1 MSSDLRVGGGLRK
14 ALQSDYTKKIALV
27 AGLLVLAFAVV
38 CIINAMSSDDSD
50 ADGDPLA
57 PNELYV
63 GYYYY
68 DKDEHCFK
76 IGLMDFSGGRY
87 MHRDMGP
94 NHIPG
99 KNLAANNVDGEDVIA
114 EYDAATGTLY
124 ARDSFDAVHTHN
136 KDASLKI
143 VALSDMYLSGTGP
156 LKTLE
161 LTSIEQHNLRF
172 TPDYYTLKFE
182 NLIISGNLAVE
193 VTGSNDLWERSI
205 FFEWEQHYYVEAG
218 TITVKDNA
226 SLNALTDMVD
236 HLDDENTV
244 YGLKS
249 ALKTDHMIINTN
261 GTITLGLERYIE
273 EINGT
278 KLSNCLVTVNG
289 GLELT
294 KCKEFL
300 IYNAYVYDDDPDARF
315 IDDQAFMTKVKN
327 NSIAGYTSS
336 IGTIYVYGDP
346 CRLLRVVKNVEP
358 VDGISISVA
367 EPAFNEE
374 PGVPTEE
381 DQRFVI
387 SSYEWTPNT
396 PFVVGQN
403 YTLRVMVEP
412 FNNKYSFEGM
422 TSATIAGHPATV
434 VQATDKFAI
443 LLYEFENVPAPHLT
457 ATFNANNGG
466 TGTMAVND
474 LYGAY
479 TLPACG
485 FTAPFGMHFKA
496 WAVGN
501 PSGQQY
507 LAGGTY
513 DVQSNVSFFAI
524 WEQNA
529 FTLQP
534 INQAGNTSD
543 HKDIRSEWDVN
554 FTATKYEIIEGSNPP
569 IELDVKH
576 YDMSSDEVATRTL
589 KVRAFYDSTNY
600 IESNEFVV
608 SWALAIYTVNY
619 SPGTGQGSNDIY
631 YVVYG
636 DTIVLKNYKETT
648 VLPPIGFVFDYWSI
662 NSERH
667 DPGDAVVINSDT
679 NIVAIWKEKIPD
691 HLTATYAGG
700 PISAGTTMNT
710 AQFSGRLYYD
720 DGTYDDL
727 DKNMVGFYIGTT
739 GIGNI
744 DEYTFETVGK
754 VTLKVIRNDVE
765 GYLDVNVVGYTVS
778 FNANGGTGMMPS
790 LTNKYGSTTLPTT
803 TSYIPPVGKYLSKWA
818 LGSASGTQYDL
829 GASYDVTGDVTFYA
843 IWADKTPESL
853 TAIYNTYA
861 RIGEPINPSAIDL
874 VLRYTDGSSD
884 KVGVYDATYWSDAQT
899 QIQNIKGY
907 ELNNAGNNALIVK
920 YSGLQ
925 TTLGITVY
933 DGLVVKYDRNGGS
946 GAMYPEGCAKDSS
959 FVLPECTFTAPAN
972 KQFKCW
978 SVAGTER
985 AVGDSIVV
993 ISNIT
998 VTAIWKDVAA
1008 EPEFTPKDVDGKKV
1022 YTNEIVEGTDTNV
1035 TEIFSAAKIN
1045 SGSVEMKVGTME
1057 ISFDSNA
1064 VNAIGGKT
1072 VSLKAEVKTT
1082 DLDVEGAQ
1090 AVIEVSLDGAKFD
1103 AGQAKV
1109 TVPFTGEIP
1118 SGKTPV
1124 VYYINGNEKVKM
1136 DTVYEDGKIVFT
1148 TNHFSKYAVMFDD
1161 APSSS
1166 GGGFPIW
1173 IVIVIVVV
1181 VAAAGIGVFFFLK
1194 NKKA

>member
-1 MSSDLRVGGGLRK
+1 MGGGLRK

-136 KDASLKI
+136 KNASLKI

-161 LTSIEQHNLRF
+161 LTSNEQHNLRL

-193 VTGSNDLWERSI
+193 VTGSNDLWERSL

-261 GTITLGLERYIE
+261 GTVTLGLERYIE

-294 KCKEFL
+294 KCKEFR
-300 IYNAYVYDDDPDARF
+300 IYNAYVHDDDPDARF
-315 IDDQAFMTKVKN
+315 IDDQAFLTKVKN

-422 TSATIAGHPATV
+422 TSATIAGHAATV
-434 VQATDKFAI
+434 VQATDDYAI
-443 LLYEFENVPAPHLT
+443 ISYQFTVPAPNLT
-457 ATFNANNGG
+457 ATFNANGG
-466 TGTMAVND
+466 TGSMAAVNN

-479 TLPACG
+479 TLPACTM
-485 FTAPFGMHFKA
+485 TAPSGMHFKA
-496 WAVGN
+496 WAVSSA
-501 PSGQQY
+501 SGQQY

-513 DVQSNVSFFAI
+513 DVQSNVEFFAI

-534 INQAGNTSD
+534 RTEAKETDGTPTTISP
-543 HKDIRSEWDVN
+543 EWIVN
-554 FTATKYEIIEGSNPP
+554 FVATKY
-569 IELDVKH
+569 DV
-576 YDMSSDEVATRTL
+576 MSGDTIRTTVYSPTFDETSTEAQSLTL
-589 KVRAFYDSTNY
+589 RVRAYYDSTNY
-600 IESNEFVV
+600 IESNEFVLNWTDAVRIV
-608 SWALAIYTVNY
+608 SYQ
-619 SPGTGQGSNDIY
+619 PGSGGGSGDLY
-631 YVVYG
+631 YVKVNDVITLETINNQSGLVPLEGYEFDHWSIGGQAKNPGDSYIVTG
-636 DTIVLKNYKETT
+636 DTYIT
-648 VLPPIGFVFDYWSI
+648 
-662 NSERH
+662 
-667 DPGDAVVINSDT
+667 
-679 NIVAIWKEKIPD
+679 AIWKEKTPVYLIP
-691 HLTATYAGG
+691 TYGGGNIIAGN
-700 PISAGTTMNT
+700 TMNT
-710 AQFSGRLYYD
+710 LQFSAEVYYD
-720 DGTYDDL
+720 DGTHSSL
-727 DKNMVGFYIGTT
+727 DKNQVGFFIGTT

-744 DEYTFETVGK
+744 DEYTFETVGN
-754 VTLKVIRNDVE
+754 VTMRVTFNDIE
-765 GYLDVNVVGYTVS
+765 GALNVNVVGYTVS
-778 FNANGGTGMMPS
+778 FNANGGSGMMPS
-790 LTNKYGSTTLPTT
+790 LTNKYGNTALPTS
-803 TSYIPPVGKYLSKWA
+803 TSIIPPVGKYLSKWA
-818 LGSASGTQYDL
+818 AGSAGGTQYDP
-829 GASYDVTGDVTFYA
+829 GASYNVTGDVTFYPV
-843 IWADKTPESL
+843 WADKTPESL
-853 TAIYNTYA
+853 TATYDTYA
-861 RIGEPINPSAIDL
+861 RIGEPINPLAIDL

-899 QIQNIKGY
+899 QIQNINGY
-907 ELNNAGNNALIVK
+907 KLNNAGDVSLIVK
-920 YSGLQ
+920 HSGLQ
-925 TTLGITVY
+925 ATLGISVF

-998 VTAIWKDVAA
+998 VTAVWKDVAA
-1008 EPEFTPKDVDGKKV
+1008 EPEYTPKDVDGKKV
-1022 YTNEIVEGTDTNV
+1022 YTNEVAEGTDTDV
-1035 TEIFSAAKIN
+1035 SGIFVAARTN

-1072 VSLKAEVKTT
+1072 VSLKAEFKTT
-1082 DLDVEGAQ
+1082 GLDVEGAQ
-1090 AVIEVSLDGAKFD
+1090 AVIEVSLAGAKFD

-1109 TVPFTGEIP
+1109 TIPFTGEVP

-1124 VYYINGNEKVKM
+1124 VYYINGDEKVKM
-1136 DTVYEDGKIVFT
+1136 ETSFEDGKIVFT

-1166 GGGFPIW
+1166 GGNFPIW

-1181 VAAAGIGVFFFLK
+1181 VAAAGVGVFFFLK